1 MDKVKQMIF
10 YYVTGI
16 FVMLMLAVFYIP
28 GADNAKATRDLT
40 VGQVG
45 WDVRQTQEAL
55 GKKGYDLKP
64 ADGIFGLRT
73 YQAVAD
79 FQKENGIRATGVVD
93 RETRDAIYEK
103 KSGGRRSV
111 RVASRTVDTGEIAE
125 GMADTRNVSESVSRG
140 ISRKEVIILARAI
153 HGEARGE
160 SLQGQA
166 AVGAVIV
173 NRTRSGSF
181 PDTIDGVIFQP
192 GAFDAVDDGQ
202 IWLDPDQKSVKAAE
216 LALSGYDPTGGAI
229 YYWNP
234 VTSTSRWIWSRA
246 IITQIGDHVFAK

>member
-1 MDKVKQMIF
+1 MDKVKKLILC
-10 YYVTGI
+10 YITGI
-16 FVMLMLAVFYIP
+16 FVMIMLAVFYVP
-28 GADNAKATRDLT
+28 GGNDSKVSRDLAM
-40 VGQVG
+40 GQAG
-45 WDVRQTQEAL
+45 WDVRQIQEAL

-73 YQAVAD
+73 HEAVLE

-93 RETRDAIYEK
+93 RETLEAVYQK
-103 KSGGRRSV
+103 KSGDRNSGRAALRAADA
-111 RVASRTVDTGEIAE
+111 RKAAE
-125 GMADTRNVSESVSRG
+125 PVSRG
-140 ISRKEVIILARAI
+140 VSREEVTMLARAI

-160 SLQGQA
+160 SFQGQA

-173 NRTRSGSF
+173 NRTRSRDF

-202 IWLDPDQKSVKAAE
+202 IWLKPDQKAVKAAE

-234 VTSTSRWIWSRA
+234 VTSTSRWIWSRP
-246 IITQIGDHVFAK
+246 IIKQIGDHVFAK

>member
-10 YYVTGI
+10 CYVTGI
-16 FVMLMLAVFYIP
+16 FVMLMLAVFHIP
-28 GADNAKATRDLT
+28 GADNAKVTRDLAL
-40 VGQVG
+40 GQAG
-45 WDVRQTQEAL
+45 WDVRQTQEEL
-55 GKKGYDLKP
+55 GKKGYDLEP

-79 FQKENGIRATGVVD
+79 FQKENEIRATGVVD
-93 RETRDAIYEK
+93 RETRDAIYQEE
-103 KSGGRRSV
+103 SNDRNSV
-111 RVASRTVDTGEIAE
+111 RVAVRTADDRKAE
-125 GMADTRNVSESVSRG
+125 KSVSRG
-140 ISRKEVIILARAI
+140 VSRKEVIMLARAI
-153 HGEARGE
+153 YGEARGE

>member
-10 YYVTGI
+10 YHVTGI
-16 FVMLMLAVFYIP
+16 FVMLMLAVFSMP
-28 GADNAKATRDLT
+28 GADNAKVTRELAM
-40 VGQVG
+40 GQVG
-45 WDVRQTQEAL
+45 WDVRQTQEAS
-55 GKKGYDLKP
+55 GDRISERP
-64 ADGIFGLRT
+64 A
-73 YQAVAD
+73 V
-79 FQKENGIRATGVVD
+79 
-93 RETRDAIYEK
+93 
-103 KSGGRRSV
+103 
-111 RVASRTVDTGEIAE
+111 RTV
-125 GMADTRNVSESVSRG
+125 DTRNVSEPVSRG
-140 ISRKEVIILARAI
+140 VSRKEVTMLARAI

-181 PDTIDGVIFQP
+181 PDSIDGVIFQP

-246 IITQIGDHVFAK
+246 IITQIGEHVFAK